1 MTFYILTAILAAF
14 DPADP
19 QTYGGRVRR
28 SLAMDKSMISFMKNK
43 LGPSSNW
50 KDSGLKAVITLK
62 WTLFMTETRHR
73 DPSLENQEGFKT
85 EELESQIWNA
95 VQGDSFTYLVTALV
109 QCQKRSHNSL
119 PSSYAHLVQI
129 TPEQDQQREPP
140 AEEFKLAVF
149 NAFDVLVRS
158 LITYASSELRK
169 IKQRQEDVL
178 ASSRTDRARMFRSTV
193 PPGADTEG
201 QATPRNDIAMLYT
214 FIGILYSTLPPER
227 ALQFWG
233 ATPSADERRPS
244 YIEVTEMT
252 AGKLPSFLQWA
263 VWSTQVRDTAMLT
276 ALYNMLSGLAKGQQ
290 CSELAYNFLARAGGE
305 VIPGSSLAAA
315 SGSSHYNAGQVVSW
329 ATIFTLLESW
339 ASPSPP
345 PRPNQPPQQSLA
357 ASFGGFGSQA
367 SSPSQ
372 FAPQIMIGPKEVL
385 LAQAFLRLLSTVV
398 LYSVAVRL
406 AIANNAQFRAIQTLM
421 SLVPL
426 GIPLEFKGA
435 IFDTLASFCEPGA
448 GSAGVELCRNV
459 WTLMERL
466 EVINVRAGSSAG
478 RVGGV
483 MLPPVKGV
491 EVELDEV
498 EAAYKLYPATIPFLN
513 LLSTLLHTPKR
524 LSPKALLTDSEPL
537 NTIPDNLGQ
546 PYRVPGI
553 GPYVSFVVDN
563 VFVNIP
569 RREYLRPSERWRM
582 NDLCLKFVECALA
595 SWEVEGLLRVGEEG
609 VLRREDV
616 VPLLTHPG
624 YEVMSRLLTD
634 SPLQASILSYIVDGI
649 EGFEKDLAEEE
660 PGLRNTI
667 VRVLR
672 ITQRVLEIQD
682 IFLDLLLPLIGEL
695 DGVPLAATVRPRS
708 YYTRFDQALAYGPR
722 HIPAIATYVMYP
734 AHPELVLLAVKIIAQ
749 LTGSLPVQTLL
760 NLIERSSDSERI
772 LSGFRQLLESDSV
785 DDVSTAEVHAEQATG
800 AGAPEKE
807 TQEPLDQAIRCAA
820 LDLLVRNTG
829 TDRPHPN
836 IAHFLL
842 FGGSESNYQIQDPHA
857 LGAHRSC
864 AHVILDLV
872 NVGVPAVREK
882 GKYRERRTTMEPLF
896 TVLPA
901 LADKCYCIIHNM
913 CVHPRTSDAMMRY
926 LRTRE
931 DFFVRHLAAI
941 PSKVPESNTAPL
953 IEVLYDDGAR
963 VLTNVPTLRTFIGLR
978 SRILDLVALELHVL
992 TNKGLHK
999 GVLDILQILF
1009 GAEDLHD
1016 TEIDWEDGII
1026 QPFKDIGQSQ
1036 LRIIDFVRS
1045 LNFDWSDSLSVHP
1058 ADLELLAS
1066 LNLLSCIRRDA
1077 TGCEIVDRS
1086 ALMSL
1091 LTSASR
1097 SLHVQGH
1104 ITTNAQAEKLNAETI
1119 YILESCAIENHRR
1132 EVSYAAA
1139 NGYESWRRL
1148 LDMILMKCFDKLPHD
1163 RRESM
1168 LFDLLHVLPSIVQ
1181 SDVQERTA
1189 ILLSEAILTVITKLR
1204 EDRRYQIM
1212 LQSAGGDPEAGS
1224 LPEERLYALLRSILA
1239 CILDSDRSELVRGNL
1254 YACLINYLH
1263 LVSADDQESN
1273 STTSIDAIGR
1283 RSMSLSLSALPSR
1296 EEMSLAE
1303 SQSARGSPSPKE
1315 KRGATALEG
1324 GSLSI
1329 MKSATDRL
1337 INVISRDAIDGTE
1350 VWKTVAF
1357 TLLDSLVNLCRA
1369 DRSRTL
1375 STSLVRYGY
1384 LSNFVRGL
1392 KEAETSLQY
1401 VLKPD
1406 PGEGCHNFTWDGR
1419 LIDVTDNLNSLYVY
1433 EAKMSLFTRMA
1444 QIRHGAERL
1453 LEAQILPVLAQ
1464 CEFLD
1469 TRPEADQSFMGQY
1482 TFETSLQRCLT
1493 RLTEHD
1499 SFLPSAIQRYHQLFM
1514 PALQL
1519 VVAMLASLGVK
1530 HATASHQVGG
1540 DYTAFLFTH

>member
-1 MTFYILTAILAAF
+1 MLNARYDSLKYERRHLSTVYYQLACLGYFSSADIQRAIDWISTNPNDSMTFYIVTAILAAF

-19 QTYGGRVRR
+19 QTYAGRVRR
-28 SLAMDKSMISFMKNK
+28 SLATDKSMISFMKNK
-43 LGPSSNW
+43 LGPSNW
-50 KDSGLKAVITLK
+50 EDAGLKAVVTLK

-73 DPSLENQEGFKT
+73 DSSLENQEGFKT

-95 VQGDSFTYLVTALV
+95 VQGDAFPYLVTALI
-109 QCQKRSHNSL
+109 QLQKQSYSSL
-119 PSSYAHLVQI
+119 PSSYAHLVQV
-129 TPEQDQQREPP
+129 TPEQDVQREPP
-140 AEEFKLAVF
+140 VEEFKLAVL
-149 NAFDVLVRS
+149 NAYDVLVRS

-193 PPGADTEG
+193 SSTADTEG
-201 QATPRNDIAMLYT
+201 QAVPRNDIAMLYT

-233 ATPSADERRPS
+233 ATPFVEDRRPS

-263 VWSTQVRDTAMLT
+263 VWSTQVRDVGMMT
-276 ALYNMLSGLAKGQQ
+276 ALYDMLSGLAKGQQ
-290 CSELAYNFLARAGGE
+290 CSELAYNFLARGGGE
-305 VIPGSSLAAA
+305 VILGSSFPAA

-329 ATIFTLLESW
+329 ATIFSLLESW

-345 PRPNQPPQQSLA
+345 ARAHQPPQQSLA
-357 ASFGGFGSQA
+357 GSFAGFGSQTNAA
-367 SSPSQ
+367 SQS
-372 FAPQIMIGPKEVL
+372 APQIIIGPKEVL
-385 LAQAFLRLLSTVV
+385 LSQAFLRLLSTVV

-406 AIANNAQFRAIQTLM
+406 AIANNAQFRAVQTLM

-426 GIPLEFKGA
+426 GIPLELKGA

-524 LSPKALLTDSEPL
+524 LSQKALLMDSESL

-546 PYRVPGI
+546 PYRVSGI

-563 VFVNIP
+563 VFANIP

-582 NDLCLKFVECALA
+582 NDLCLKFVERALA
-595 SWEVEGLLRVGEEG
+595 SWEVESLLRIGEEC

-624 YEVMSRLLTD
+624 YEVVSRLLTD
-634 SPLQASILSYIVDGI
+634 SPLQASILSYIVDGV
-649 EGFEKDLAEEE
+649 EGFEKDLAEGE

-682 IFLDLLLPLIGEL
+682 IFFDLLLPLIGEL
-695 DGVPLAATVRPRS
+695 DTVPLAATVHPRS

-722 HIPAIATYVMYP
+722 YIPAIATYVVYP
-734 AHPELVLLAVKIIAQ
+734 AHPELVFLAVKIIAQ
-749 LTGSLPVQTLL
+749 LTGSLPVQTML

-785 DDVSTAEVHAEQATG
+785 DDVSAAEVHAEQATG
-800 AGAPEKE
+800 AGAPDRES
-807 TQEPLDQAIRCAA
+807 QEPLDQAIRSAT
-820 LDLLVRNTG
+820 LDLLVRNTR

-842 FGGSESNYQIQDPHA
+842 FGGSETNYQIQDPHA
-857 LGAHRSC
+857 LGAHRTC
-864 AHVILDLV
+864 VHVILDLI
-872 NVGVPAVREK
+872 NVGVPVIRGK
-882 GKYRERRTTMEPLF
+882 GKDRERRAMASMDPLF

-901 LADKCYCIIHNM
+901 LAEKCYCVIHNL

-931 DFFVRHLAAI
+931 DFFVRHLAAV
-941 PSKVPESNTAPL
+941 PSKVPESTTAPL

-963 VLTNVPTLRTFIGLR
+963 VLTNVPTLRAFIGLR
-978 SRILDLVALELHVL
+978 SRILDLAALELHVL

-999 GVLDILQILF
+999 SVLDIIQILF
-1009 GAEDLHD
+1009 GTEDLHD
-1016 TEIDWEDGII
+1016 VDFDWEDGIM

-1058 ADLELLAS
+1058 VDLELLAS
-1066 LNLLSCIRRDA
+1066 LNLQSCIRPDA
-1077 TGCEIVDRS
+1077 TGCEVVDKL

-1097 SLHVQGH
+1097 SLHVQGQ
-1104 ITTNAQAEKLNAETI
+1104 ITTNAQAERLNAETA
-1119 YILESCAIENHRR
+1119 YVLESCAIENHRR
-1132 EVSYAAA
+1132 EVSSAAA
-1139 NGYESWRRL
+1139 SGYESWRRL
-1148 LDMILMKCFDKLPHD
+1148 LDMTLMKCFNRMPHD

-1168 LFDLLHVLPSIVQ
+1168 LFDLLHVLPPLIQ

-1189 ILLSEAILTVITKLR
+1189 ILLSDAILTIITKLR

-1224 LPEERLYALLRSILA
+1224 LPEERLYALLRSILE
-1239 CILDSDRSELVRGNL
+1239 CILDNDRSELVRGNL
-1254 YACLINYLH
+1254 YACLTNYLY
-1263 LVSADDQESN
+1263 LVSADDQGAN
-1273 STTSIDAIGR
+1273 TTASVNAIGR
-1283 RSMSLSLSALPSR
+1283 RSMSLSLSALNSR
-1296 EEMSLAE
+1296 EDIALSE
-1303 SQSARGSPSPKE
+1303 SQSARGSPPPGGKPVLSIN
-1315 KRGATALEG
+1315 ALEG
-1324 GSLSI
+1324 GSLSV
-1329 MKSATDRL
+1329 MKTVTDRL

-1369 DRSRTL
+1369 EKSRTL
-1375 STSLVRYGY
+1375 LTALVRYGY
-1384 LSNFVRGL
+1384 LSNFVRSV
-1392 KEAETSLQY
+1392 KEAEMPLQH

-1406 PGEGCHNFTWDGR
+1406 PGEECHDFSWDG
-1419 LIDVTDNLNSLYVY
+1419 LLTDLVDDLNPLYVY

-1469 TRPEADQSFMGQY
+1469 TRPEADQSFMGQCI
-1482 TFETSLQRCLT
+1482 F
-1493 RLTEHD
+1493 
-1499 SFLPSAIQRYHQLFM
+1499 
-1514 PALQL
+1514 
-1519 VVAMLASLGVK
+1519 
-1530 HATASHQVGG
+1530 
-1540 DYTAFLFTH
+1540 